1 MQLRLG
7 ITELFLCLFN
17 CFLIIRIQG
26 FKATLVNIFY
36 LRYKIIFLLFSAFP
50 EYVLTAVDG
59 FTLNNKT
66 TKMDATA
73 NSDLSDEK
81 IQGHWEIK
89 SRNEL
94 IVTEH
99 QSSSEYVL
107 Y

>member
-1 MQLRLG
+1 M
-7 ITELFLCLFN
+7 
-17 CFLIIRIQG
+17 
-26 FKATLVNIFY
+26 
-36 LRYKIIFLLFSAFP
+36 
-50 EYVLTAVDG
+50 LTAVDG
-59 FTLNNKT
+59 FTLNNKNSQ
-66 TKMDATA
+66 MDTSP

-107 Y
+107 F